1 MCNCV
6 KESKWSF
13 VNFLIKIC
21 SRKNFSYERL
31 KLTKERKKNGKVFH
45 FNNFF
50 VILFSQA
57 KSGMESI
64 ASKQQGN
71 TYRQGPRF
79 IF

>member
-1 MCNCV
+1 MISIMLQEEILFN
-6 KESKWSF
+6 E
-13 VNFLIKIC
+13 I
-21 SRKNFSYERL
+21 L
-31 KLTKERKKNGKVFH
+31 KRTREKKNVKLFH

-71 TYRQGPRF
+71 TYCQGPRF
-79 IF
+79 IFKSRWVI

>member
-1 MCNCV
+1 MISIMLQEEILFN
-6 KESKWSF
+6 E
-13 VNFLIKIC
+13 I
-21 SRKNFSYERL
+21 L
-31 KLTKERKKNGKVFH
+31 KRTREKKNVKLFH

-79 IF
+79 IFWLE

>member
-1 MCNCV
+1 MRQIIKLVFREFFDKNVSEEILWWNIEAHKGEKNV
-6 KESKWSF
+6 K
-13 VNFLIKIC
+13 L
-21 SRKNFSYERL
+21 
-31 KLTKERKKNGKVFH
+31 FH

-71 TYRQGPRF
+71 TYCQGPRF
-79 IF
+79 IFKSG

>member
-1 MCNCV
+1 MN
-6 KESKWSF
+6 S
-13 VNFLIKIC
+13 LIEII
-21 SRKNFSYERL
+21 SIMLQEEILFNEIL
-31 KLTKERKKNGKVFH
+31 KRREKKNVKLFH

-71 TYRQGPRF
+71 TYCQGPRF
-79 IF
+79 IFKFG